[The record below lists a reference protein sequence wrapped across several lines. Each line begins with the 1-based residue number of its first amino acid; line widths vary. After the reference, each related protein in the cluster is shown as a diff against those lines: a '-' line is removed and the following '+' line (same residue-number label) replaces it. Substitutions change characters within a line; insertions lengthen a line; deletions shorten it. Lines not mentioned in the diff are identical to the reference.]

1 MWSWSE
7 INSVSR
13 KVRDDGGH
21 LDSRIL
27 VSRSW
32 LEWQKKLLDSRQK
45 TPKYSIAE
53 DDCPVLQHSL
63 GMQRVYEQLETRCP
77 EQLVVLELFPK
88 PSVDNS
94 GYGLVALR
102 VNAAAK
108 HLLRSFCWVLEA
120 HWNRRDGEEEEVSH
134 VTDLNVRTV
143 TRRDSTTCQIPR

>member
-1 MWSWSE
+1 M
-7 INSVSR
+7 SR

-53 DDCPVLQHSL
+53 DDYPVLQHSL

-108 HLLRSFCWVLEA
+108 HLLRSFC
-120 HWNRRDGEEEEVSH
+120 
-134 VTDLNVRTV
+134 
-143 TRRDSTTCQIPR
+143 